1 MIYKES
7 TFSSFA
13 DNGMPLMGVI
23 DPSSPFDP
31 LEKTAGIHPEVL
43 KFKQMLEPEPNKTY
57 VHILALGAGDFYG
70 PNLNNDHF
78 PWAGLCHDHSTTPH
92 PYLHGYKTFLNAH
105 SFAHHVNKDPA
116 KSYGDVILSTLNHK
130 MKRVELV
137 VAIDHERCEK
147 NGGKSTLQKIHD
159 GEYPATSMG
168 CRVPY
173 DVCSICDNK
182 ARFRSEYCE
191 HMRQSPGK
199 IMPNGQKV
207 FVYNHYPRFFDIS
220 FVFIGADR
228 TSFVL
233 EKIASGEGIFVP
245 PQYAG
250 VEKTASTRLGKSL
263 RQGAGMKQKNTRMR
277 IKRKVGRQQ
286 KLTPKLLT
294 FGKLQKGITAKPP
307 AYGATALAQRSMS
320 PQPLVTLR
328 GGGDLAF
335 DFGANGG
342 VDVFSSRTIQ
352 RGDLDKVAAAKLA
365 EAEKVSEIFKRVNSL
380 PMGRAIPMRVGREA
394 MIPDEIID
402 RMADRGDMPSTLGG
416 LGAAG
421 IMLRPREFQ
430 RMYLRSRGDHEM
442 ADELSQSGRVF
453 SPGRPGRIGVMRVT
467 VMGRAPSSIMQLLG
481 PLLRERSSLTPIAV
495 RRAPIISARPMIKE
509 GSFVD
514 DPVLDEISEAY
525 DSYRTNLALESE
537 ELMKAAM
544 HTPEIMSMVR
554 AERGGDYMKSEGV
567 MEALSLLPV
576 LYFVT
581 AYNRHVCHCGMS
593 PMEFALQFAKKNPG
607 ITKFLARLLARCL

>member
-7 TFSSFA
+7 TFSSFGA
-13 DNGMPLMGVI
+13 GGVPLMGVI

-78 PWAGLCHDHSTTPH
+78 PWAGLSHDHTTTPH

-116 KSYGDVILSTLNHK
+116 KSYGDVILSTLNNK

-173 DVCSICDNK
+173 DVCSLCGNK

-199 IMPNGQKV
+199 IMPNGEQV
-207 FVYNHYPRFFDIS
+207 FVYNHFPRFFDIS

-233 EKIASGEGIFVP
+233 EKIASGSGIFVP
-245 PQYAG
+245 SQYG
-250 VEKTASTRLGKSL
+250 DVEKTAASTRLSKSL
-263 RQGAGMKQKNTRMR
+263 RQGAGMKQKNMSMR
-277 IKRKVGRQQ
+277 VKRKVGRQQ
-286 KLTPKLLT
+286 KLSPKLMT
-294 FGKLQKGITAKPP
+294 FGKLQKGLSQQPYA
-307 AYGATALAQRSMS
+307 GSMLANNSMRPGS
-320 PQPLVTLR
+320 SVTLR
-328 GGGDLAF
+328 GGGELAF
-335 DFGANGG
+335 NHDAQGG
-342 VDVFSSRTIQ
+342 VDVFMNRTLTAADIEKVSS
-352 RGDLDKVAAAKLA
+352 LKLA
-365 EAEKVSEIFKRVNSL
+365 EAEKISEIFKRVNSL
-380 PMGRAIPMRVGREA
+380 PMGRAVPMRVGREA
-394 MIPDEIID
+394 MIPDDVID
-402 RMADRGDMPSTLGG
+402 QMAHRGDMPSTLGG

-430 RMYLRSRGDHEM
+430 RMYLMSRGDHEL
-442 ADELSQSGRVF
+442 AEDLSASGRVF
-453 SPGRPGRIGVMRVT
+453 APGRPGRVGMMRVT

-481 PLLRERSSLTPIAV
+481 PLLRERSSITPIAL
-495 RRAPIISARPMIKE
+495 RRAPMMAERRFIKE

-514 DPVLDEISEAY
+514 DPVLDEISAMY
-525 DSYRTNLALESE
+525 DSYRTELALNAE
-537 ELMKAAM
+537 ELMKTAM

-554 AERGGDYMKSEGV
+554 QERGGDYMSSEGV

-581 AYNRHVCHCGMS
+581 AYNEHMCHCGMS
-593 PMEFALQFAKKNPG
+593 PMEFAVQFACKNPQ
-607 ITKFLARLLARCL
+607 ITKYLARLLAKC